1 MVTKN
6 LVIVE
11 SGVKAKTISKY
22 LNKDEISKK
31 FGKFDVVASNGH
43 ITDLVKKSKNT
54 EFGIDTNKWEATY
67 EIIKDKKKTIQNLR
81 EAIKKADIVYLAADM
96 DREGEAIAWHI
107 KELFNIKKYK
117 RIVFNEIT
125 EKAIHNA
132 IQNPKDID
140 YNVVDAQQGRRF
152 LDRIV
157 GFNLTGLLWKNFD
170 TFSQMSAGRVQSVLL
185 SIICDHE
192 DKIKKFKSVSYWTVI
207 GDFKLDKI
215 PITDAKLY
223 SDNNLQKFTDKKLLT
238 NFMKKMM
245 NANFQFDN
253 NSTKISKK
261 SESAPKPFITST
273 LQQEANSQ
281 LGFSSKK
288 TMTVSQSLYEKGFI
302 TYMRTDSTTLSN
314 DAMKMIYSFISDKFG
329 KDYFIDNNNSNKSKS
344 KNAQEAHEA
353 IRPSNVNKNT
363 DKLDNDQKK
372 LYTLILNKT
381 IASQMIP
388 AIFEELNVVIKQ
400 NLNNDTFVGKSKSLI
415 SPGFKIIYDFKPEK
429 SLKKSLENIKNVKTV
444 HPISINGH
452 NIWSQPPARFTES
465 KVIKTLESNGVGRPS
480 TYASILAKLFD
491 RQFIEKTSITGEK
504 KIYEDFLLNFKAS
517 KITVN
522 KSEKPYFEQKNS
534 IVPTKNGYTIN
545 SFLQKYFDKIIN
557 VDFTSNMEDSLD
569 SISKSTKSL
578 SAVMSPFYK
587 SFKSVIEKIP
597 IDKKQT
603 IESHNKEFIIDGITY
618 IVRNARYGP
627 VIQNDKSFI
636 SLTQYLK
643 DTDKKIEDIQKKDI
657 ALLKSLPKK
666 IDKNRE
672 LHYGRYGFYIKFLNQ
687 DASLRVFKNK
697 VVDIL
702 NEDYSDFQYKKKE

>member
-1 MVTKN
+1 MVQQN

-31 FGKFDVVASNGH
+31 FGNFNVVASNGH

-54 EFGIDTNKWEATY
+54 EFGIDTNKWEAVY
-67 EIIKDKKKTIQNLR
+67 EVISEKKKTIQNLK
-81 EAIKKADIVYLAADM
+81 EAIKNSDTVYLAADM

-107 KELFNIKKYK
+107 KELFNLKKYK

-132 IQNPKDID
+132 IKNPKDID
-140 YNVVDAQQGRRF
+140 YNLVDAQQGRRF

-185 SIICDHE
+185 SIICNHE
-192 DKIKKFKSVSYWTVI
+192 DTINKFTSTSYWTVNAE
-207 GDFKLDKI
+207 FKLDKI
-215 PITDAKLY
+215 MINEAKLY
-223 SDNNLQKFTDKKLLT
+223 LDSTMYKFTDKDTLT
-238 NFMKKMM
+238 NFMKKMSK
-245 NANFQFDN
+245 AKFEFDN
-253 NSTKISKK
+253 QSTKIVKR

-288 TMTVSQSLYEKGFI
+288 TMTVAQSLYEKGYI

-314 DAMKMIYSFISDKFG
+314 DAMKMIYSYIVDKYS
-329 KDYFIDNNNSNKSKS
+329 KEYFVDNNNSKKKSS

-353 IRPSNVNKNT
+353 IRPSNINKSI

-372 LYTLILNKT
+372 LYLLIFNKT

-388 AIFEELNVVIKQ
+388 AVFEELNVIIKQ
-400 NLNNDTFVGKSKSLI
+400 NTSNHIFVGKSKALI
-415 SPGFKIIYDFKPEK
+415 SPGFKIVYDMKPEK
-429 SLKKSLENIKNVKTV
+429 SLITALNSLKNTKSV
-444 HPISINGH
+444 HPIKMYGH
-452 NIWSQPPARFTES
+452 NIWSQPPARFNEA

-480 TYASILAKLFD
+480 TYASILGKLFD
-491 RQFIEKTSITGEK
+491 RQFIEKTTINGEDK
-504 KIYEDFLLNFKAS
+504 TYHDLTLDFKTS
-517 KITVN
+517 KITL
-522 KSEKPYFEQKNS
+522 KKTQKKYFEQKNV
-534 IVPTKNGYTIN
+534 IVPTKNGFIIN
-545 SFLQKYFDKIIN
+545 KFLQNYFDKIIN
-557 VDFTSNMEDSLD
+557 VDFTSTMEESLD
-569 SISKSTKSL
+569 HISKNKKSL
-578 SAVMSPFYK
+578 ENVMTPFYK
-587 SFKSVIEKIP
+587 SFKSIVDKIP
-597 IDKKQT
+597 KEKKQK
-603 IESHNKEFIIDGITY
+603 IEGYNQEYNINGVQY

-643 DTDKKIEDIQKKDI
+643 DTDKKLEDVTKKDI
-657 ALLKSLPKK
+657 ILLTSLPKK

-672 LHYGRYGFYIKFLNQ
+672 LHYGRYGFYFKFLNEN
-687 DASLRVFKNK
+687 ATLRVYKNK
-697 VVDIL
+697 VINIM
-702 NEDYSDFQYKKKE
+702 NEDYSEFKLKPNK